1 MKTAYASKMSYFIL
15 TFIFL
20 IITASFL
27 FSGFDRSIKGG
38 GVGGAKN
45 VASVDG
51 TPITLKEYQMALSR
65 QVDFFN
71 QMMGGKGMSQK
82 QLEEMGIKQ
91 SVMNGLVQQKLIL
104 NTADQMGILV
114 SLDEIKNEIKSLPY
128 FKRNEQ
134 FDVGLYR
141 NM

>member
-82 QLEEMGIKQ
+82 QLEAVSYTNLRAHETD
-91 SVMNGLVQQKLIL
+91 SYLVCRLL
-104 NTADQMGILV
+104 L
-114 SLDEIKNEIKSLPY
+114 E
-128 FKRNEQ
+128 
-134 FDVGLYR
+134 
-141 NM
+141 